1 MSVKLTAAQKAEI
14 ENKRLDALDRKRT
27 KANQRL
33 EKESL
38 KSSIDKKVYFHEKK
52 DWNKIL
58 SVAVHQSA
66 PQLRVKLC

>member
-38 KSSIDKKVYFHEKK
+38 KSSIDKKVYFQNKK
-52 DWNKIL
+52 
-58 SVAVHQSA
+58 
-66 PQLRVKLC
+66 